1 LYDDEAH
8 LKDGLSQDLVMK
20 LIPFADKYQQYDL
33 RDRCSELLKYNLNSN
48 NAMKA
53 FELADQV
60 RLPRLKNACI
70 EIIKNIDKNTI
81 LTTIQFLEKHDNSEI
96 KANAI
101 SFVLDNLET
110 LSGDLTLYENFLVKN
125 FGVDTIVLFAKYA
138 YAEGTKEPAATGL
151 FASISFFDMPKI
163 TKKVEGKWVAELSK
177 DGTTDLKT
185 VLVNFGTK
193 HLQEMKDK
201 EGVLQDL
208 PKVFLEELVSSVLFN
223 KGKELSN

>member
-1 LYDDEAH
+1 MYDDEAH

-101 SFVLDNLET
+101 SFVLDNLEE

-125 FGVDTIVLFAKYA
+125 FGIDTIVLFAKSA
-138 YAEGTKEPAATGL
+138 YAERCG
-151 FASISFFDMPKI
+151 
-163 TKKVEGKWVAELSK
+163 GKWVAELSK
-177 DGTTDLKT
+177 DDTTDLKAF
-185 VLVNFGTK
+185 LVKFGTK
-193 HLQEMKDK
+193 HLQEIKGK
-201 EGVLQDL
+201 GVLQDL
-208 PKVFLEELVSSVLFN
+208 PKEFLEELVSSVLFN
-223 KGKELSN
+223 KEKELSN